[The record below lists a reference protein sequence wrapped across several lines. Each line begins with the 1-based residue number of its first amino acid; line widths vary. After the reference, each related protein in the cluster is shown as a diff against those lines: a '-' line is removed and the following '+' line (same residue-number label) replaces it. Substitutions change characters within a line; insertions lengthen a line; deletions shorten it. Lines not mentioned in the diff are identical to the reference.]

1 MRKFLSITAVPM
13 TGPTGSAGAAVLFA
27 VADDGTAWR
36 AVSEPKNVGQLSW
49 SQITALPASST
60 PMRPTVKG

>member
-13 TGPTGSAGAAVLFA
+13 TGPNGSSGAAVLFA

-36 AVSEPKNVGQLSW
+36 AISEPKNVGPLSW
-49 SQITALPASST
+49 SQVTALPASST
-60 PMRPTVKG
+60 YMQRP